1 MKNVSTRPPPYVNF
15 WVGQQDSA
23 AGMAKKADSMKVTVK
38 LIGPLIYE
46 AGFSEK
52 ALRLPAKTTAGQL
65 IARVKIEKSRPIITT
80 RNGRA
85 VAPEDELKEG
95 DRVVIS
101 HIYSGG

>member
-1 MKNVSTRPPPYVNF
+1 
-15 WVGQQDSA
+15 
-23 AGMAKKADSMKVTVK
+23 MKVTVK

-46 AGFSEK
+46 GGFSEK
-52 ALRLPAKTTAGQL
+52 AVTLPRPMTAGEL
-65 IARVKIEKSRPIITT
+65 SAFVKIDKKRPTIIT

-85 VAPEDELKEG
+85 VANSDIIDDG

>member
-1 MKNVSTRPPPYVNF
+1 MR
-15 WVGQQDSA
+15 
-23 AGMAKKADSMKVTVK
+23 VTVK

-46 AGFSEK
+46 GGFSEK
-52 ALRLPAKTTAGQL
+52 VLALPGPMTAGEL
-65 IARVKIEKSRPIITT
+65 SAYVGIDKKRPTIIT

-85 VAPEDELKEG
+85 VSNNDALADG

>member
-1 MKNVSTRPPPYVNF
+1 MRI
-15 WVGQQDSA
+15 
-23 AGMAKKADSMKVTVK
+23 TVK

-52 ALRLPAKTTAGQL
+52 TMRLSAKTTAAE
-65 IARVKIEKSRPIITT
+65 IVSRVKINKNRPVIIT

-85 VAPEDELKEG
+85 AAPGDVLKDG

>member
-1 MKNVSTRPPPYVNF
+1 M
-15 WVGQQDSA
+15 QII
-23 AGMAKKADSMKVTVK
+23 VK

-52 ALRLPAKTTAGQL
+52 VLALPGAITAGEL
-65 IARVKIEKSRPIITT
+65 SAYVKIDKKRPIIIT

-85 VAPEDELKEG
+85 VAGSDALADG

>member
-1 MKNVSTRPPPYVNF
+1 
-15 WVGQQDSA
+15 
-23 AGMAKKADSMKVTVK
+23 MKVTVK

-46 AGFSEK
+46 GGFSEK
-52 ALRLPAKTTAGQL
+52 VLEIPGPMTAGEL
-65 IARVKIEKSRPIITT
+65 STFVKIDRKRPTIMT

-85 VAPEDELKEG
+85 VAAAETIEDG

>member
-1 MKNVSTRPPPYVNF
+1 
-15 WVGQQDSA
+15 
-23 AGMAKKADSMKVTVK
+23 MKVTVK

-46 AGFSEK
+46 GGFSEK
-52 ALRLPAKTTAGQL
+52 VVQLPGPMTAGELPAF
-65 IARVKIEKSRPIITT
+65 VKIDRKRPVIIT

-85 VAPEDELKEG
+85 VANSDGLDDG

>member
-1 MKNVSTRPPPYVNF
+1 MRI
-15 WVGQQDSA
+15 
-23 AGMAKKADSMKVTVK
+23 TVK

-46 AGFSEK
+46 GGFSEK
-52 ALRLPAKTTAGQL
+52 ELTLPGPTTAGEL
-65 IARVKIEKSRPIITT
+65 AAYVKIDRKRPVIIT

-85 VAPEDELKEG
+85 VAPGDALDDG

>member
-1 MKNVSTRPPPYVNF
+1 MRI
-15 WVGQQDSA
+15 
-23 AGMAKKADSMKVTVK
+23 TVK

-52 ALRLPAKTTAGQL
+52 RMRLPAKLTAGEL
-65 IARVKIEKSRPIITT
+65 VLRVKIDKNRPTIIT

-85 VAPEDELKEG
+85 VAPDDALKDG
-95 DRVVIS
+95 DRIVIS

>member
-1 MKNVSTRPPPYVNF
+1 
-15 WVGQQDSA
+15 
-23 AGMAKKADSMKVTVK
+23 MKVTVR

-46 AGFSEK
+46 GGFSEK
-52 ALRLPAKTTAGQL
+52 EVTLPRPMTAGEL
-65 IARVKIEKSRPIITT
+65 SAFVKINKKRPTIIT

-85 VAPEDELKEG
+85 VAPDDGLKEG

>member
-1 MKNVSTRPPPYVNF
+1 
-15 WVGQQDSA
+15 
-23 AGMAKKADSMKVTVK
+23 MKVTVK

-46 AGFSEK
+46 GGFSERT
-52 ALRLPAKTTAGQL
+52 LELPGPVTAGEL
-65 IARVKIEKSRPIITT
+65 SVLVKIDKKRPTIIT

-85 VAPEDELKEG
+85 VAAGDQLADG